1 MSLPAAIRERLIHIG
16 ALDDEA
22 IDLAEAALAIS
33 SADRQ
38 RVSVEPY
45 RRHLEKLVGEVLAYA
60 GSMRGDPGLGGRI
73 EALSHVIS
81 RRYGYGC
88 DPETYEELDA
98 ANLMRVI
105 DSRRGLPVVLGI
117 LYIHVCRALGWDMV
131 GIDFPS
137 RFLVRL
143 DHEGER
149 RILDPAEGLKVLG
162 PADLRALLKVVA
174 GNEAELT
181 PADYAP
187 MTNRAILYRMQNN
200 VKIRHLRADRMEEA
214 LRTVETMALFAPQ
227 VPDLWREAGVIN
239 ARLDNFKA
247 AVTALEEYLRRDGSI
262 PESHRDVEDLL
273 QRLRSRLN

>member
-22 IDLAEAALAIS
+22 IDLAEAAFAV
-33 SADRQ
+33 AAVDRP
-38 RVSVEPY
+38 RVSLEPY
-45 RRHLEKLVGEVLAYA
+45 RRHLEKLVGEVSAYVE
-60 GSMRGDPGLGGRI
+60 SMRGEPGLAGRI
-73 EALSHVIS
+73 EALSHVLS

-88 DPETYEELDA
+88 DPETYEELEA

-143 DHEGER
+143 DHAGER
-149 RILDPAEGLKVLG
+149 RILDPAEGLKALN
-162 PADLRALLKVVA
+162 PADMRALLKAVA

-187 MTNRAILYRMQNN
+187 MSNRAVLYRMQNN

-214 LRTVETMALFAPQ
+214 LKTVEIMALFAPQ
-227 VPDLWREAGVIN
+227 EPELWREAGVIN
-239 ARLDNFKA
+239 ARLDNYKA
-247 AVTALEEYLRRDGSI
+247 AVAALEEYLRREGRI
-262 PESHRDVEDLL
+262 PESQRDVEDLL
-273 QRLRSRLN
+273 QRLRARLN